1 MLGFRGLFRHI
12 TRHKDWFAVAFS
24 SAALIFSGAKA
35 VVDFVVPVD
44 VLSVI
49 ISPPKVGSADEGN
62 PLPISRGDDKKLR
75 LDPELHVSFINS
87 SPGTMLIRTI
97 DLVSPVAKRTKSLDT
112 NACQADVAHSMNMY
126 KFRLSGGEERDAEP
140 FAITTGD
147 AVPMNI
153 RFAGIADIESSA
165 ADGVNISRS
174 IPICLEIEAFDQKA
188 RRHFFSVRIFDITSG
203 SEVSTTYT
211 NRLQDKN
218 GLVAVRYSALWS
230 IFH

>member
-1 MLGFRGLFRHI
+1 MLGFRGLFRYI

-24 SAALIFSGAKA
+24 SAALIFTGANA
-35 VVDFVVPVD
+35 AVDFVVPVD
-44 VLSVI
+44 LLSVI

-97 DLVSPVAKRTKSLDT
+97 DLVSPVVKPPKSLDT
-112 NACQADVAHSMNMY
+112 NACQTDAGYTMNMY
-126 KFRLSGGEERDAEP
+126 KFRRSGGEERDAEP

-188 RRHFFSVRIFDITSG
+188 RRYFFSVRIFEITSG
-203 SEVSTTYT
+203 NEESATYT
-211 NRLQDKN
+211 HRLQDEK
-218 GLVAVRYSALWS
+218 GLVVVRHSALWGM
-230 IFH
+230 FH